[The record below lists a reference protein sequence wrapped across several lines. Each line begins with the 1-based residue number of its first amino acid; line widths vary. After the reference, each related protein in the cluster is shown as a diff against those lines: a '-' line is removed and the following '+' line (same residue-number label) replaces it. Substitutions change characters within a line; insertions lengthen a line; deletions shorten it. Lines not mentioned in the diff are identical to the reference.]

1 MEEQQK
7 KNYWFPI
14 SIAVGAAFVLLLLI
28 LYKEPLNAFIGSL
41 LDLFRPVLIGLV
53 LAYFANSIFRFFE
66 RKVFLKVK
74 PSSVRRVLSLLL
86 SYAVICLILVVLLL
100 LILPQLFESIGGFL
114 RNYNEHLETSVDA
127 LNSLIFRINTLL
139 PERTGGMAHI
149 PYLKLNEILDSLE
162 SFVASLDLS
171 MEDLA
176 AYFTPEAFGSLITVA
191 SGLVSLVAD
200 IVLGIFISIYLLN
213 RKEKFYA
220 QILRFRRAFFS
231 DSFNRAFTRIISTA
245 DRSFGSFIK
254 GKLVDS
260 SIVGLLVYLALSLLQ
275 VPNALLIAVIVGI
288 TDIVPII
295 GPFVG
300 VVPSGVIIL
309 LTEPSKLIP
318 FLLCILVIQQ
328 IDGNIIAPKILGE
341 NTGVSSLC
349 VMIAITVM
357 GAIWGLAGMVIGVPL
372 FATVGELFS
381 AYLDKRLEKKGLPA
395 ETAYY
400 SEDLPMEDA
409 PKREPLLSRLQR
421 RILRLRR
428 QSEDGGRGD
437 LTDRE
442 RDQLEIYAAAKRHHI
457 LAEDYEGN
465 LAQFAAERA
474 SVKAER
480 KEPAEQAETPAAKE
494 AE

>member
-1 MEEQQK
+1 MEQQQK

-14 SIAVGAAFVLLLLI
+14 SIAVGAAFMLLLLI
-28 LYKEPLNAFIGSL
+28 LYKESLNVFIGAL
-41 LDLFRPVLIGLV
+41 LDLLRPVLIGLI

-86 SYAVICLILVVLLL
+86 SYAVICLILVILLL

-114 RNYNEHLETSVDA
+114 NNYNEHLETSVDA
-127 LNSLIFRINTLL
+127 LNALIFRINTLL
-139 PERTGGMAHI
+139 PDRADGTAYV
-149 PYLKLNEILDSLE
+149 PYLKLDEILKGLE
-162 SFVASLDLS
+162 SLVASLDLS

-231 DSFNRAFTRIISTA
+231 DSVNRVLTRIISTA

-260 SIVGLLVYLALSLLQ
+260 SIVGLLVYIALSLLR

-300 VVPSGVIIL
+300 VIPSGVIIL

-372 FATVGELFS
+372 FAAVGELFS
-381 AYLDKRLEKKGLPA
+381 SYLDKRLEKKGLPA

-400 SEDLPMEDA
+400 SGDLPMEDTA
-409 PKREPLLSRLQR
+409 KREPLLSRLQR

-428 QSEDGGRGD
+428 QKEDGGRGD

-457 LAEDYEGN
+457 FAEDYEGN
-465 LAQFAAERA
+465 FAHFAAERA
-474 SVKAER
+474 S
-480 KEPAEQAETPAAKE
+480 AKE
-494 AE
+494 ANREPAKQDAPSSPEQSE

>member
-14 SIAVGAAFVLLLLI
+14 SIAVGAAFLLLLLI

-191 SGLVSLVAD
+191 SGLVSLAAD

-231 DSFNRAFTRIISTA
+231 DSFNRALTRIISTA

-357 GAIWGLAGMVIGVPL
+357 GTIWGLAGMVIGVPL

-421 RILRLRR
+421 KILRLRR

-480 KEPAEQAETPAAKE
+480 KEPAEQAETPTAKE

>member
-28 LYKEPLNAFIGSL
+28 LCKEPLNAFIGSL

-231 DSFNRAFTRIISTA
+231 DSFNRALTRIISTA

-260 SIVGLLVYLALSLLQ
+260 SIVGLLVYIALSLLQ

-480 KEPAEQAETPAAKE
+480 KEPAEQAETPTAKE

>member
-139 PERTGGMAHI
+139 PERTGGMAHL

-231 DSFNRAFTRIISTA
+231 DSFNRALTRIISTA

-428 QSEDGGRGD
+428 QS
-437 LTDRE
+437 
-442 RDQLEIYAAAKRHHI
+442 
-457 LAEDYEGN
+457 
-465 LAQFAAERA
+465 
-474 SVKAER
+474 
-480 KEPAEQAETPAAKE
+480 
-494 AE
+494 

>member
-149 PYLKLNEILDSLE
+149 PYLKLDEILKSLE

-231 DSFNRAFTRIISTA
+231 DSFNRALTRIISTA

-480 KEPAEQAETPAAKE
+480 KKPAEQAETPAAKE

>member
-1 MEEQQK
+1 
-7 KNYWFPI
+7 
-14 SIAVGAAFVLLLLI
+14 
-28 LYKEPLNAFIGSL
+28 
-41 LDLFRPVLIGLV
+41 
-53 LAYFANSIFRFFE
+53 
-66 RKVFLKVK
+66 
-74 PSSVRRVLSLLL
+74 
-86 SYAVICLILVVLLL
+86 
-100 LILPQLFESIGGFL
+100 
-114 RNYNEHLETSVDA
+114 
-127 LNSLIFRINTLL
+127 
-139 PERTGGMAHI
+139 
-149 PYLKLNEILDSLE
+149 
-162 SFVASLDLS
+162 
-171 MEDLA
+171 
-176 AYFTPEAFGSLITVA
+176 
-191 SGLVSLVAD
+191 
-200 IVLGIFISIYLLN
+200 
-213 RKEKFYA
+213 
-220 QILRFRRAFFS
+220 
-231 DSFNRAFTRIISTA
+231 
-245 DRSFGSFIK
+245 
-254 GKLVDS
+254 
-260 SIVGLLVYLALSLLQ
+260 
-275 VPNALLIAVIVGI
+275 VGI

-480 KEPAEQAETPAAKE
+480 KEPAEQAETPTAKE

>member
-14 SIAVGAAFVLLLLI
+14 SIAVGSAFVLLLLI
-28 LYKEPLNAFIGSL
+28 LCKESLNAFIGSL

-114 RNYNEHLETSVDA
+114 RHYNEHLETSVDA

-149 PYLKLNEILDSLE
+149 PYLKLNEILGSLE

-231 DSFNRAFTRIISTA
+231 DSFNRALTRIISTA

>member
-149 PYLKLNEILDSLE
+149 PYLKLNEILGSLE

-231 DSFNRAFTRIISTA
+231 DSFNRALTRIISTA

>member
-149 PYLKLNEILDSLE
+149 PYLKLDEILKSLE

-231 DSFNRAFTRIISTA
+231 DSFNRALTRIISTA

-480 KEPAEQAETPAAKE
+480 KEPAEQAETPTAKE

>member
-1 MEEQQK
+1 MEQK
-7 KNYWFPI
+7 KKSYVFPI
-14 SIAVGAAFVLLLLI
+14 ALFLGTASILLLLI
-28 LYKEPLNAFIGSL
+28 LFKDSLNAWLGAV
-41 LDLFRPVLIGLV
+41 LDLLRPVLIGLI
-53 LAYFANSIFRFFE
+53 LAYFANPIFRFFE

-74 PSSVRRVLSLLL
+74 PSSVRRGLSLLFAYL
-86 SYAVICLILVVLLL
+86 VICLILVILVLL
-100 LILPQLFESIGGFL
+100 IIPQLFESIGGFL
-114 RNYNEHLETSVDA
+114 KDYRGYLETSVDA
-127 LNSLIFRINTLL
+127 LNRLIFRINTLL
-139 PERTGGMAHI
+139 PEREAGTAYI
-149 PYLKLNEILDSLE
+149 PYLRLNEILKALNELVAKANMNMDSL
-162 SFVASLDLS
+162 AD
-171 MEDLA
+171 
-176 AYFTPEAFGSLITVA
+176 YFSPEMFGSLITMA
-191 SGLVSLVAD
+191 SGLISVVAD
-200 IVLGIFISIYLLN
+200 TVLGIFISIYLLN

-220 QILRFRRAFFS
+220 QIMRLRRAFFS
-231 DSFNRAFTRIISTA
+231 DGFNRALTRILTTA

-260 SIVGLLVYLALSLLQ
+260 SIVGVLVYIALSLLQ

-300 VVPSGVIIL
+300 VIPSGVIIL
-309 LTEPSKLIP
+309 LTDPSKLIP

-381 AYLDKRLEKKGLPA
+381 AYLDKRLEKKGLPS

-400 SEDLPMEDA
+400 SDDLPMEDSA
-409 PKREPLLSRLQR
+409 KREPPLAKLQKKL
-421 RILRLRR
+421 LRLRR

-442 RDQLEIYAAAKRHHI
+442 KDQLEIYAAAKRHHI
-457 LAEDYEGN
+457 LTEDYEGN

-480 KEPAEQAETPAAKE
+480 KGNADGKETPAAE
-494 AE
+494 SAQE

>member
-14 SIAVGAAFVLLLLI
+14 SIAVGAAFLLLLLI
-28 LYKEPLNAFIGSL
+28 LCKEPLNAFIGSL

-114 RNYNEHLETSVDA
+114 HNYNEHLETSVDA

-139 PERTGGMAHI
+139 PERTGGMAPI

-231 DSFNRAFTRIISTA
+231 DSFNRALTRIISTA

>member
-14 SIAVGAAFVLLLLI
+14 SIAVGAAFLLLLLI
-28 LYKEPLNAFIGSL
+28 LCKEPLNAFIGSL

-231 DSFNRAFTRIISTA
+231 DSFNRALTRIISTA

-260 SIVGLLVYLALSLLQ
+260 SIVGLLVYIALSLLQ

-480 KEPAEQAETPAAKE
+480 KEPAEQAETTAAKE

>member
-231 DSFNRAFTRIISTA
+231 DSFNRALTRIISTA

>member
-14 SIAVGAAFVLLLLI
+14 SIAVGAAFLLLLLI
-28 LYKEPLNAFIGSL
+28 LCKEPLNAFIGSL

-114 RNYNEHLETSVDA
+114 RHYNEHLETSVDA

-231 DSFNRAFTRIISTA
+231 DPFNRALTRIISTA

-372 FATVGELFS
+372 FATLGELFS

-409 PKREPLLSRLQR
+409 PKREPLLPRLQR
-421 RILRLRR
+421 KILRLRR